1 MTARKPRATTPA
13 PSRELEELSA
23 QASSLLAAVERGD
36 LEVDDATGRRV
47 VEAWRILAAGASIP
61 QSVGAQ
67 RDPAAAERASELAA
81 ILAIEATNE
90 DNA

>member
-1 MTARKPRATTPA
+1 VALTLREFAYQAVLLRTPGHD
-13 PSRELEELSA
+13 RTE
-23 QASSLLAAVERGD
+23 AAC
-36 LEVDDATGRRV
+36 DATGRRV